1 VLKFKEGNLYVRA
14 VSATLATGAAEK
26 LRKCMAGGIGNW
38 GATESARGAIWNGGS
53 HNMALGIVHAS
64 GLNAAKE
71 YKDQY
76 LDCATVTNV
85 ANRGYTVRVTASKVL
100 SAGSAS

>member
-1 VLKFKEGNLYVRA
+1 M
-14 VSATLATGAAEK
+14 ATGAAEK

-71 YKDQY
+71 YKTEY
-76 LDCATVTNV
+76 LDCTTATLA
-85 ANRGYTVRVTASKVL
+85 ANKGYTARVTASKVL
-100 SAGSAS
+100 SAGTAS